1 MSWNRL
7 VRARTESKCPV
18 VGACQCPCAWY
29 DFAAHRLGMT
39 AVGGDG
45 GYHFDCSV
53 CADALDADDQSVVT
67 LECGHTFHATC
78 IVRWFRIGGST
89 CPNCRA
95 DRGDAVWR
103 IHTRGTRL
111 SQMRRRAHNRL
122 TPDVR
127 SSSNGSTTIEGV
139 YARPLGV
146 RFGPSTVTSSRGRAP
161 RRLRRDYAAKP
172 PSSPARWTRCR
183 CAACRSFRQRMWK
196 RKKAAANRTLSTT
209 ASETRKRLALSNR
222 RQCDHCC

>member
-1 MSWNRL
+1 
-7 VRARTESKCPV
+7 
-18 VGACQCPCAWY
+18 
-29 DFAAHRLGMT
+29 MT

-127 SSSNGSTTIEGV
+127 SKLKRLDHYRRRLREVLSQRRAFRSEHRDV
-139 YARPLGV
+139 FARSGTLD
-146 RFGPSTVTSSRGRAP
+146 
-161 RRLRRDYAAKP
+161 RLRRDYAAKAAVL
-172 PSSPARWTRCR
+172 ARTLDEMPVRGMPLL
-183 CAACRSFRQRMWK
+183 Q
-196 RKKAAANRTLSTT
+196 AANVEEEEGSGE
-209 ASETRKRLALSNR
+209 SDFEY
-222 RQCDHCC
+222 DGE